1 MSKISTFLKKSTILM
16 GLASLI
22 VSLTPNLVLSQSINP
37 LEEEW
42 INISCEEEPSL
53 TLSPDKQEMIRTALK
68 DNQQLQGLFS
78 QIAGQSLN
86 EGLLESFLAIA
97 DYSLNEFRRQSE
109 GQSMA
114 LLNLFFNEQTID
126 TLFTEVRSQ
135 WKQEIEKACANQAT
149 PQEYFW
155 QKSK

>member
-1 MSKISTFLKKSTILM
+1 MSKIITFFKKSTIVM
-16 GLASLI
+16 GLASLT
-22 VSLTPNLVLSQSINP
+22 VSLMPNLALSQSINP
-37 LEEEW
+37 LEGEW
-42 INISCEEEPSL
+42 INISCEDEPSITL
-53 TLSPDKQEMIRTALK
+53 TRDKQEMIRTALK
-68 DNQQLQGLFS
+68 GNEQLQGLFS

-114 LLNLFFNEQTID
+114 LLNLFFNEQTIN

-135 WKQEIEKACANQAT
+135 WKQEIDKACANQST
-149 PQEYFW
+149 DEEYFW
-155 QKSK
+155 QKPE

>member
-1 MSKISTFLKKSTILM
+1 M